1 MVVCS
6 CACAWVKTAELSCK
20 QKMDPAFV
28 DNELWHGIS
37 TMLRFLWAYLLFA
50 LAFAAL
56 FLTAHAIIPSLVITG
71 HLPGQAARLRPFIY
85 AAAGVALVIA
95 ALLLALTLASAD
107 VVGKIWDRYL
117 I

>member
-1 MVVCS
+1 
-6 CACAWVKTAELSCK
+6 
-20 QKMDPAFV
+20 MDPAFV

-37 TMLRFLWAYLLFA
+37 VMLRFLWAYTFFA
-50 LAFAAL
+50 LSFAAL
-56 FLTAHAIIPSLVITG
+56 FLTAHAIIPSLVTTG

-85 AAAGVALVIA
+85 AAAGGALLIA
-95 ALLLALTLASAD
+95 AAFLALTLANVS

>member
-1 MVVCS
+1 MLVAGMDGQTS
-6 CACAWVKTAELSCK
+6 CE

-50 LAFAAL
+50 IGFAAL
-56 FLTAHAIIPSLVITG
+56 FLTAHAIIPSLVTTG
-71 HLPGQAARLRPFIY
+71 HLPGQVARLRPLLY
-85 AAAGVALVIA
+85 AAAGGSLVIA
-95 ALLLALTLASAD
+95 AILLALTLANAD

>member
-1 MVVCS
+1 MCLWQAWTAKFS
-6 CACAWVKTAELSCK
+6 CE

-50 LAFAAL
+50 IGFAAL
-56 FLTAHAIIPSLVITG
+56 FLTAHAIIPSLVTTG
-71 HLPGQAARLRPFIY
+71 HLPGQAARLRPLLY
-85 AAAGVALVIA
+85 AAAGGSLVIA
-95 ALLLALTLASAD
+95 AILLALTLASAD